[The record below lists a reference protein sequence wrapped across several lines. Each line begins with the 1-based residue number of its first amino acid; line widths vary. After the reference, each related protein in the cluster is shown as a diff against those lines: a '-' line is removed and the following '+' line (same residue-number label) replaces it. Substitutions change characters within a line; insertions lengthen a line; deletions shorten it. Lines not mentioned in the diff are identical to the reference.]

1 MAEAAGYPK
10 EFERD
15 ATLKDGARVHIRPI
29 RPDDEPRIVALHGR
43 LSEDTRYH
51 RFFSA
56 KERLPPDWAHFFANV
71 DYHRRLALVGERIVA
86 GEPELM
92 GIGRYDLTEEEG
104 TAEVAFV
111 VEDRWQDKGLGTI
124 LFGDL
129 LRAAETRGIRRF
141 RAYVLADNDRMLR
154 LISRYTQVLEQKT
167 ERGVTELLLAPRSA

>member
-1 MAEAAGYPK
+1 MTDPAAYPK
-10 EFERD
+10 QFERD
-15 ATLKDGARVHIRPI
+15 ATLKDGARVRIRPI
-29 RPDDEPRIVALHGR
+29 CPDDEPRIVAFHGR
-43 LSEDTRYH
+43 LSLDTRYH
-51 RFFSA
+51 RFFST

-92 GIGRYDLTEEEG
+92 GVARYDLTEEEG

-124 LFGDL
+124 LFNDL
-129 LRAAETRGIRRF
+129 LLAAETRGIRRF

-154 LISRYTQVLEQKT
+154 LISRYGHILEQGT
-167 ERGVTELLLAPRSA
+167 ERGVADILFTRREA

>member
-1 MAEAAGYPK
+1 MAEATGYPK
-10 EFERD
+10 ELERE
-15 ATLKDGARVHIRPI
+15 AALKDRTRVLIRPI
-29 RPDDEPRIVALHGR
+29 RPDDEPRIVAFHGR
-43 LSEDTRYH
+43 LSLDTRYH

-92 GIGRYDLTEEEG
+92 GVGRYDLTEEEDS
-104 TAEVAFV
+104 AEVAFV

-129 LRAAETRGIRRF
+129 LRVAETRGIRRL

-154 LISRYTQVLEQKT
+154 LISRYGHILEQKT
-167 ERGVTELLLAPRSA
+167 ERGVADILFTRRG